1 MKKNKNQKI
10 ILIISASVLFLGLS
24 VGLWYYL
31 SLKNIHEKYGCNSF
45 DDCLTTYNFEG
56 AYYFYNQEAD
66 LDKLEKFIK
75 GDKKY
80 IMFKKLISAQVNYW
94 CTQKNFEKAIHILKE
109 YTITATYNLS
119 EKAENDEYNEEV
131 GFVNA
136 QLDNIIG
143 QMMISGIDKV
153 KIKKYAKSFKPIVV
167 GNEKDKSLLGNYN
180 SYLLSNQPYEDAVK
194 RIENN

>member
-1 MKKNKNQKI
+1 MKKNNNQKI
-10 ILIISASVLFLGLS
+10 ILVITSSIIFLGLS
-24 VGLWYYL
+24 AGLWYYL
-31 SLKNIHEKYGCNSF
+31 SLRNIYEKHGCNSF
-45 DDCLTTYNFEG
+45 DDCLTKYNFDG

-94 CTQKNFEKAIHILKE
+94 CSQKNFEKAIHILKE

-119 EKAENDEYNEEV
+119 EKAENEEYNEEV

-143 QMMISGIDKV
+143 QMMLSGIDKV